1 MDLHKNWHISSWIH
15 LSLVIRVWFGLVVL
29 IFKCSQFNNGRNN
42 RIRFFLFPP
51 LAMSSH
57 VIACIVNFLWSIR
70 RRVEKSHLTFKANQM
85 FQLNNHDFVSLPTL
99 LKHKWNSLHFP
110 SLFQRFFIVKK
121 PLIFGF
127 LFSFGIENCSSICI
141 MIQIGDYVIKN
152 HLKKSASYFVTITIK
167 LQVKTNQK
175 LSTKNHTHTQT
186 IDEICFEIMQIE
198 IPNIRHEHFY

>member
-1 MDLHKNWHISSWIH
+1 
-15 LSLVIRVWFGLVVL
+15 
-29 IFKCSQFNNGRNN
+29 
-42 RIRFFLFPP
+42 
-51 LAMSSH
+51 
-57 VIACIVNFLWSIR
+57 
-70 RRVEKSHLTFKANQM
+70 
-85 FQLNNHDFVSLPTL
+85 
-99 LKHKWNSLHFP
+99 
-110 SLFQRFFIVKK
+110 
-121 PLIFGF
+121 
-127 LFSFGIENCSSICI
+127 